1 MCIFGVLEVGH
12 SGVFLPKYA
21 HGSGTQKWQMIQ
33 TTFWVL
39 RRIDT
44 EDWMALTIEYTANFA
59 LWTCSS
65 LLIYN
70 RLSSHWLREP
80 LITTQ
85 PCFPRPNY
93 CCLQL
98 SVIWPASP
106 RWASQLATR
115 NFILVSSK
123 IALQRCFEDPA
134 QITETGVVVYFCP
147 LLYQ

>member
-1 MCIFGVLEVGH
+1 
-12 SGVFLPKYA
+12 
-21 HGSGTQKWQMIQ
+21 MIQ

-65 LLIYN
+65 LLIHN

-98 SVIWPASP
+98 SVIWPGSP
-106 RWASQLATR
+106 WWASQMPTR
-115 NFILVSSK
+115 NFILVPSK
-123 IALQRCFEDPA
+123 MFWGSCTNYWDRGGSLLLPLIVPTAALVFSARNEDVFEDRGHKWRGG
-134 QITETGVVVYFCP
+134 ERRS
-147 LLYQ
+147 